1 MTHASAE
8 RAAPMAMTEIATQG
22 VEPTPR
28 PEARMERVPSSDA
41 ISGIDGIAS
50 PGMLRDAALTL
61 DQAHRN
67 LGRIDTERAVLVWE
81 GLLRGRVSLV
91 DWFDSN
97 GRRFVLVR
105 LNPAP
110 RSGGCGLTDR
120 EYQVAMGAALG
131 ESSKVTG
138 YRLDISPSR
147 VSALLKGSMRK
158 LGVKTKAQLVMM
170 VRVLGQPSAQTF
182 ASLDNA

>member
-1 MTHASAE
+1 
-8 RAAPMAMTEIATQG
+8 
-22 VEPTPR
+22 
-28 PEARMERVPSSDA
+28 MERVRSSDA

-50 PGMLRDAALTL
+50 PGMLRNAALSL
-61 DQAHRN
+61 DLAHRD

-91 DWFDSN
+91 
-97 GRRFVLVR
+97 R

-110 RSGGCGLTDR
+110 RSGGGGLTDR
-120 EYQVAMGAALG
+120 EYQVAMGAARG

-170 VRVLGQPSAQTF
+170 VRVLGQPSAETF